1 MRILLA
7 IGCNE
12 YEHANPLK
20 AAEFDALRVF
30 NALVK
35 PEVGQF
41 DSEHSLFLSSPT
53 IEQVRCALKI
63 TLFDNL
69 HIENF
74 TFFSQ
79 DMEV

>member
-12 YEHANPLK
+12 YEHSTPLES
-20 AAEFDALRVF
+20 AEDDAIRIF

-41 DSEHSLFLSSPT
+41 DSEHSLFLPSPT
-53 IEQVRCALKI
+53 IEQVRSALKK
-63 TLFDNL
+63 TLFDNPQ
-69 HIENF
+69 IDNF
-74 TFFSQ
+74 TFFLQ
-79 DMEV
+79 GMEV